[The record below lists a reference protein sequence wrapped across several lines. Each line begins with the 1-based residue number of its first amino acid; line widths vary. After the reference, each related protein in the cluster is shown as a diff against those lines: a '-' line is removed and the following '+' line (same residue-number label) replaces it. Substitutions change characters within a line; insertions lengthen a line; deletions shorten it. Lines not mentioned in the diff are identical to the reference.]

1 MYQVDPSH
9 RAQPSPQSN
18 PEHMMTLTDEQI
30 KSYQDSGYLLVSGL
44 IPNAVSARAEAAMW
58 KLMEMD
64 ADGPETWSRVP
75 KTADEYTESRNLV
88 TFNGAKDP
96 DLMACATDDYL
107 TAVAQLL
114 GEPIGSLHPPEAV
127 HTQNLLQ
134 RHGTWKL
141 PNPHVDGIPKEH
153 MHKTLPG
160 PYRITSLV
168 YLSDVQYQGGG
179 TCAWPGSHRKIR
191 QLAESD
197 ETKYEF
203 LYDLN
208 KDIPALD
215 LGEPVELTPQ
225 RGDIL
230 FFQHL
235 FGHNGSANTRTRPRF
250 MMRYFC
256 SCEKCYSKWK
266 KVDHW
271 GHWAP

>member
-1 MYQVDPSH
+1 MP
-9 RAQPSPQSN
+9 
-18 PEHMMTLTDEQI
+18 LTDEQI
-30 KSYQDSGYLLVSGL
+30 TSYQNNGYLLASGL
-44 IPNAVSARAEAAMW
+44 IPDTISAHAEAAMW
-58 KLMEMD
+58 HLMQMD
-64 ADGPETWSRVP
+64 ANDPAPWSRVP
-75 KTADEYTESRNLV
+75 NTADEYTESRGV
-88 TFNGAKDP
+88 VIFNGAQDP
-96 DLMACATDDYL
+96 DLMACVTKDYL

-134 RHGTWKL
+134 SNVTWKL

-153 MHKTLPG
+153 MHKTFPG
-160 PYRITSLV
+160 PYRITSLF
-168 YLSDVQYQGGG
+168 YLSDVEPQGGG
-179 TCAWPGSHRKIR
+179 TCAWPSSHQKIR

-197 ETKYEF
+197 PVKYKH

-208 KDIPALD
+208 KDIPSLD
-215 LGEPVELTPQ
+215 LGDPIELTPQ

-235 FGHNGSANTRTRPRF
+235 FGHNGSPNTLPKPRF
-250 MMRYFC
+250 MMRFFC
-256 SCEKCYSKWK
+256 SCEKCYNKWK